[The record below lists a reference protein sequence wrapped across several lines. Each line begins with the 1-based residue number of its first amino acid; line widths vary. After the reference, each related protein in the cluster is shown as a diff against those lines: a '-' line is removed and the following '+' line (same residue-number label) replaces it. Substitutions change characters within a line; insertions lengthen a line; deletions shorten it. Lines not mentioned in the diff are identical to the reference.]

1 MKITI
6 NIQKSIFL
14 TIIAF
19 FFAANTFS
27 QNVDFHRDYFPSDR
41 SGLKEAKKNLKEGQK
56 LYEMGPGKYDEAL
69 VYFLKANTFNPN
81 NAWLN
86 YDIGICYLHSVHH
99 PKSIEYFENAVRLNV
114 PSLDVYYYLGL
125 AYQLNLQFEE
135 ALENYNFYRRSLT
148 PQDLINEREKI
159 DRRIAECENA
169 KEMVKKPVRV
179 FIDNM
184 DNTINSEYDDYS
196 PIINYQGNK
205 LYFTTRRPIGKR
217 PKTDKNDHKYYE
229 NIMVSQKL
237 GKRWM
242 PAAEV
247 EGKINSKSHDAT
259 AGISPDGTSLF
270 IYRGAKGGNIYK
282 SVLKENKWKK
292 PKKLPKTINTE
303 FHETSVAI
311 TKDEKTMYFVSDRT
325 GTVGGKDIWMTTKD
339 EKGKW
344 NYPVNLGTTVNTEY
358 NEESVYLSQDD
369 KTLYFSSRGHN
380 SMGGFDIFKT
390 TFEHG
395 RWTEPENMGYPINSP
410 GDDLFFTMCPQ
421 EEFGFFS
428 SIRKDGHGGADI
440 HMVTFLG
447 PEKPVKYSFDN
458 DLIASIARPVQEK
471 LIGDKVKIE
480 TTPMT
485 IIKGTVSDEETG
497 DPILAT
503 LELYDNETE
512 ELLATFSSNEKT
524 GEYLISLPGGKNYM
538 ISVKAEDYLFHSE
551 NINVAESDVSR
562 EIINNIKLKKVEV
575 GQSIVLNNIFFDS
588 GKATLRPESYA
599 ELGVL
604 YTMLTNNPSLKIE
617 ISGHTDNVG
626 SASLNL
632 RLSEERARAVVAYL
646 IERGI
651 DRDRLKYKGYGFS
664 KPIASNET
672 EEGRQMN
679 RRTEFEILEK

>member
-1 MKITI
+1 MRFNI
-6 NIQKSIFL
+6 NIKKPAFLFLIATFCSISVL
-14 TIIAF
+14 
-19 FFAANTFS
+19 S
-27 QNVDFHRDYFPSDR
+27 QNVDFHKDYFPNDR
-41 SGLKEAKKNLKEGQK
+41 KGLKEAKKNLKEGQK
-56 LYEMGPGKYDEAL
+56 LYELGPGKYDEAL
-69 VYFLKANTFNPN
+69 VYFLKANTFNPD

-99 PKSIEYFENAVRLNV
+99 PKATEYFEKAVRLNV
-114 PSLDVYYYLGL
+114 PTLDVYYYLGL
-125 AYQLNLQFEE
+125 SYQLTNKFEQ

-148 PQDLINEREKI
+148 PQELINERDRI
-159 DRRIAECENA
+159 DRRITECNNA
-169 KEMVKKPVRV
+169 MELIKKPVRV

-184 DNTINSEYDDYS
+184 GNTINSEYDDYS
-196 PIINYQGNK
+196 PIISPDGNQ
-205 LYFTTRRPIGKR
+205 LFFTTRRPLGRR
-217 PKTDKNDHKYYE
+217 PKIDKNDHKYYE
-229 NIMVSQKL
+229 NIFVSKKL
-237 GKRWM
+237 GKKWM

-247 EGKINSKSHDAT
+247 EGKVNSRSHDAT
-259 AGISPDGTSLF
+259 AGISKDANSLF

-282 SVLKENKWKK
+282 STYKENKWSK

-303 FHETSVAI
+303 FHETSVALD
-311 TKDEKTMYFVSDRT
+311 KDGKTMYFVSERT
-325 GTVGGKDIWMTTKD
+325 GSVGGKDIWMTTKD

-344 NYPVNLGTTVNTEY
+344 AFPVNLGTTVNTEFD
-358 NEESVYLSQDD
+358 EESIFLTNDD
-369 KTLYFSSRGHN
+369 KTLYFSSRGHKT
-380 SMGGFDIFKT
+380 MGGYDIFKT

-395 RWTEPENMGYPINSP
+395 RWTEPENLGYPINSA
-410 GDDLFFTMCPQ
+410 GDDLFFTLCPQ

-428 SIRKDGHGGADI
+428 SIRSDGHGGADVY
-440 HMVTFLG
+440 MVTFLG
-447 PEKPVKYSFDN
+447 PEKPVKHEPEV
-458 DLIASIARPVQEK
+458 DLIAAVVRPVQEK
-471 LIGDKVKIE
+471 LIGDEVEIK

-485 IIKGTVSDEETG
+485 IIKGTVTDEESDE
-497 DPILAT
+497 PLYAT

-512 ELLATFSSNEKT
+512 ELLATFSSDKNT

-551 NINVAESDVSR
+551 NINVAESEVSR

-599 ELGVL
+599 ELGIL
-604 YTMLTNNPSLKIE
+604 YTLLVNNPSLKIE

-632 RLSEERARAVVAYL
+632 RLSEDRARAVVSYL

-651 DRDRLKYKGYGFS
+651 DRDRLTYKGYGFS

-672 EEGRQMN
+672 AEGRQMN
-679 RRTEFEILEK
+679 RRTEFQILEK